1 MRNRLERRRLTLRAA
16 ALCIV
21 LVLLCGCLLPAFAE
35 GPERTDSVPDQTW
48 DEEIEDEPAGD
59 EEDDI
64 RTDEPVLLP
73 AEGGIPVVV
82 DGLDDIGLPDE
93 TPTPDSGAV
102 KADEHFEMTYLFWL
116 SESDEADG
124 GLPYTEQTVGSG
136 EELLMPEEPEVEGKN
151 FRFWYSRDDE
161 GTAVRFVPDE
171 GLLWPEADSEC
182 SLYACF
188 IDDEAQQEEPVS
200 DDEEDIAVLPELS
213 EERSVA
219 EDETPLDEA
228 EQPEENMFS
237 EEDADLADDSV
248 AEDKNAL
255 PADELDED
263 APGWGDWTQEESAAV
278 FLLKPPPSLPGSND
292 PSQWAPDNSE
302 CKWVGKV
309 KTYGAAWED
318 NGKNILTNVSD
329 HVVSWPGGATGDVW
343 SLKPGDDYWD
353 EVVDEI
359 WDEYKDTIEKQT
371 GITGLTQDDLESIVV
386 TPYKISRN
394 NGTEPDK
401 HIDCII
407 SVKSRKNF
415 TARFNVRAPG
425 EADYSVKD
433 SQEYQ
438 SGERVEET
446 TADIEK
452 ELDIGGARYVF
463 DGWYKELPGSVTD
476 EPDPKKKVS
485 QDEWEEGYKPTDEEL
500 ENGVVNFYA
509 HYVLADIDPDTGVE
523 TDFFGLPLML
533 CAGAAVLGCK
543 NRKKEEDE

>member
-21 LVLLCGCLLPAFAE
+21 LVLLCGCL
-35 GPERTDSVPDQTW
+35 
-48 DEEIEDEPAGD
+48 
-59 EEDDI
+59 
-64 RTDEPVLLP
+64 
-73 AEGGIPVVV
+73 
-82 DGLDDIGLPDE
+82 LPDE

-124 GLPYTEQTVGSG
+124 GLPYAEQTVGSG
-136 EELLMPEEPEVEGKN
+136 EELLMPEEPEVEGKS

-171 GLLWPEADSEC
+171 GPLWPEADSEC

-188 IDDEAQQEEPVS
+188 TDDEAQQEEPVL
-200 DDEEDIAVLPELS
+200 DEEEDIAVLPELW
-213 EERSVA
+213 EERPVA
-219 EDETPLDEA
+219 EEETPLDEA
-228 EQPEENMFS
+228 EQPEKGRS
-237 EEDADLADDSV
+237 PEEDADLADDSA

-255 PADELDED
+255 PADELDE
-263 APGWGDWTQEESAAV
+263 AAQGWEDWTQEESAAV
-278 FLLKPPPSLPGSND
+278 FLLKTPTSLPGSND

-329 HVVSWPGGATGDVW
+329 YVVSWPDGATGDAW

-353 EVVDEI
+353 EVVNEI
-359 WDEYKDTIEKQT
+359 WDEYKDTIEEAT
-371 GITGLTQDDLESIVV
+371 GVEGLTQEDLESIVV
-386 TPYKISRN
+386 TPYKISRS
-394 NGTEPDK
+394 NGTKPDK

-425 EADYSVKD
+425 EDDYSIRE
-433 SQEYQ
+433 SCEYQ

-452 ELDIGGARYVF
+452 EIDIGGARYVF

-476 EPDPKKKVS
+476 EPDPKEKVS
-485 QDEWEEGYKPTDEEL
+485 QDAWKKGYEPTDKEL